1 VVGVRPLWA
10 LVWTGVAVG
19 LFRSFAAAFSLLR
32 AGSVDIVT
40 LGAAQALAYVI
51 CLFSIL
57 RVHEREGVT
66 RQGLGLRPTHPAFAL
81 MGIALGVSLKLPA
94 ESLTSVVE
102 RLFPTTEAQLLWR
115 VSLYRTDTLA
125 QVAGLLIVVCL
136 VAPLVE
142 ELVFRGAL
150 YGRLARSSTAVAGA
164 LTGALF
170 VITHP
175 DVRHWPALLVVAA
188 VLSYVRVVSGSLVP
202 CLALHVAFN
211 TVGVFALVTGAAS
224 PTRPL
229 IVSMPALAASWLC
242 TGVLLGAIVRFSNNA
257 DAVRARAEDRA

>member
-1 VVGVRPLWA
+1 MRPLWA
-10 LVWTGVAVG
+10 LVWTGVCVG
-19 LFRSFAAAFSLLR
+19 LFRIFAAAFSLLR
-32 AGSVDIVT
+32 AGTIDIVT

-51 CLFSIL
+51 CIFSIL
-57 RVHEREGVT
+57 LVHERGGT
-66 RQGLGLRPTHPAFAL
+66 PRQGLGLRPTHPALAL
-81 MGIALGVSLKLPA
+81 MGVGLGVALKLPA
-94 ESLTSVVE
+94 ESLTSFTE
-102 RLFPTTEAQLLWR
+102 QLFPTSEANLLWR

-125 QVAGLLIVVCL
+125 EVAGLLIVVCL

-150 YGRLARSSTAVAGA
+150 YGRLARASTAVAGA

-175 DVRHWPALLVVAA
+175 DVRHWPALLVVAV
-188 VLSYVRVVSGSLVP
+188 VLSYLRVVSGSLVP

-211 TVGVFALVTGAAS
+211 TVGVFALVSGAAS

-229 IVSMPALAASWLC
+229 AVSMPALAASWLC
-242 TGVLLGAIVRFSNNA
+242 TGLMLGAIMRLSNDA